1 MRISDWSSDVCSSD
15 LAPGG
20 HRLLHIVGL
29 RAIDADHHDG
39 RLGEGVAA
47 AVDGH
52 RLGVLAHRCSFTY
65 QATSLARSSMAAT
78 GGVASS
84 TPMTWRQSAHAATP
98 LRMTAASM
106 RPIPPLRTESPPPR
120 LPGQTKN
127 PPTL

>member
-1 MRISDWSSDVCSSD
+1 MRIIDWSSDVCSSD
-15 LAPGG
+15 LHAPGG

-65 QATSLARSSMAAT
+65 QATSLARPSMAAT

-84 TPMTWRQSAHAATP
+84 TPMTWRQSDRKSTRLYSSHYCAS
-98 LRMTAASM
+98 RM
-106 RPIPPLRTESPPPR
+106 
-120 LPGQTKN
+120 
-127 PPTL
+127 PTYACNK

>member
-1 MRISDWSSDVCSSD
+1 MRIIDWSSDVCSSD
-15 LAPGG
+15 LHAPGG

-65 QATSLARSSMAAT
+65 QATSLARSSMAAP
-78 GGVASS
+78 GRVASS
-84 TPMTWRQSAHAATP
+84 PPITSRQSAPAATR
-98 LRMTAASM
+98 LRMTAASSRPMQPM
-106 RPIPPLRTESPPPR
+106 RKGCNYISFPA
-120 LPGQTKN
+120 
-127 PPTL
+127 